1 MNNEDKVK
9 NYKMKKMYKSLIII
23 LSLLTII
30 LESFAL
36 FGTISFLWGF
46 IPFFLSYYFK
56 GLYEDVRIKDMF
68 KRKKKC
74 CLEDTKSTSTVT
86 KCEDEK
92 KTDDKIKVTE
102 KDTETENGISEEKV
116 KEETVTVSKNK
127 NTKKVTKTNNTSKRG
142 NNNSSKNYKNKN
154 NSKSTNNKN
163 NKSNYSKTSTKNVKN
178 NKRTSSK

>member
-9 NYKMKKMYKSLIII
+9 NYKMKKIYKSLIII

-56 GLYEDVRIKDMF
+56 GLYEDINIKDMF

-74 CLEDTKSTSTVT
+74 CLE
-86 KCEDEK
+86 EN
-92 KTDDKIKVTE
+92 KTTITLDDKIVNKLE
-102 KDTETENGISEEKV
+102 KEDNLK
-116 KEETVTVSKNK
+116 KESIEVIKTSTK
-127 NTKKVTKTNNTSKRG
+127 NTKKVTKISNTSKRK
-142 NNNSSKNYKNKN
+142 NNNSSKNYNNKN
-154 NSKSTNNKN
+154 NSKSTNYKNNKN
-163 NKSNYSKTSTKNVKN
+163 NNSKTSTKNTN
-178 NKRTSSK
+178 NKKTSSK

>member
-9 NYKMKKMYKSLIII
+9 NYKKKKVYKSLIII

-56 GLYEDVRIKDMF
+56 GLYEDIRIKDMF
-68 KRKKKC
+68 KRKKKR
-74 CLEDTKSTSTVT
+74 CLEDTNSTSTVT

-92 KTDDKIKVTE
+92 KTDDKIEVTE
-102 KDTETENGISEEKV
+102 KDTETENGISEEKI

-163 NKSNYSKTSTKNVKN
+163 SKSNYSKTSTKNVKS

>member
-9 NYKMKKMYKSLIII
+9 NYKKKKVYKSLIII

-56 GLYEDVRIKDMF
+56 GLYEDIRIKDMF

-74 CLEDTKSTSTVT
+74 CLEDTNSTSTVT

-92 KTDDKIKVTE
+92 KTDDKIEVTE
-102 KDTETENGISEEKV
+102 KDTEIKNVLPEEKV
-116 KEETVTVSKNK
+116 KEETVTVSKTK
-127 NTKKVTKTNNTSKRG
+127 NTKKVNKTSNTFKRG
-142 NNNSSKNYKNKN
+142 NNNSSKYYKSKN
-154 NSKSTNNKN
+154 NSKGTNNKN
-163 NKSNYSKTSTKNVKN
+163 SKSNHSKTSTKNVSG